1 MTTEK
6 NENKSSSSSSSAIIY
21 LKHTNLEDLLKV
33 ILYAAESPLGLTPM
47 LYHIKYNNQD
57 IIFTESGALNTVVRY
72 LVQDKGHPSSKWIEL
87 KRLTGEYTFVDKVGN
102 DSRSLY
108 IPILELEKCTF
119 TFPL

>member
-1 MTTEK
+1 MTEK
-6 NENKSSSSSSSAIIY
+6 NENKPSSSSITY
-21 LKHTNLEDLLKV
+21 LKHTNLDDMLKV
-33 ILYAAESPLGLTPM
+33 ILYAAESPLGLAPM

-57 IIFTESGALNTVVRY
+57 IVFTESGVLSPVVRY
-72 LVQDKGHPSSKWIEL
+72 LVQDKEPPSKWIEL
-87 KRLTGEYTFVDKVGN
+87 KRLTGEYSFVDKVGN

>member
-6 NENKSSSSSSSAIIY
+6 NENQPSSSSSSSSIIY
-21 LKHTNLEDLLKV
+21 LKHINLDDMLKV
-33 ILYAAESPLGLTPM
+33 ILYAAESPLGLAPM

-57 IIFTESGALNTVVRY
+57 ILFTESGALNTVVRY
-72 LVQDKGHPSSKWIEL
+72 LIQDKEPTNKWIEL

>member
-6 NENKSSSSSSSAIIY
+6 NENKSSSSSSIIY

-33 ILYAAESPLGLTPM
+33 ILYAAESALGLAPM

-57 IIFTESGALNTVVRY
+57 IIFTESGALNTVIRY
-72 LVQDKGHPSSKWIEL
+72 LVQDKEPTNKWIEL
-87 KRLTGEYTFVDKVGN
+87 KRLTGEYTFVDKMGD

-119 TFPL
+119 NFPL

>member
-1 MTTEK
+1 MMTER
-6 NENKSSSSSSSAIIY
+6 NENKSSSSSSSSIVY
-21 LKHTNLEDLLKV
+21 LKHRNLEDLLKV
-33 ILYAAESPLGLTPM
+33 ILYAAESPLGLAPM

-57 IIFTESGALNTVVRY
+57 ILFTESGALNTVISY
-72 LVQDKGHPSSKWIEL
+72 IIQDKEQSSSKWIEL
-87 KRLTGEYTFVDKVGN
+87 KRLSAEYSFVDKMGD